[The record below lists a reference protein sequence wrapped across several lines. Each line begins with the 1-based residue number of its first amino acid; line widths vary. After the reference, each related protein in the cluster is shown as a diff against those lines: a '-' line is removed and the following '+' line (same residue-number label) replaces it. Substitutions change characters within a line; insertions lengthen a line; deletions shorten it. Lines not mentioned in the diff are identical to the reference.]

1 VRQLAVPLAL
11 VLAAA
16 SVHAQERARPEQALD
31 ARRVQR
37 VRLAHWEHVPA
48 PDGLPLP
55 LAGHVVGLLQAGY
68 TRGWG
73 QTESA
78 VMSRGA
84 YMFSVDRSMP
94 FWVYFP
100 TDDGEQAHS
109 PYSVT
114 LPDGSPFETPVAS
127 MLRPGA
133 PNDRG
138 LSEIGHLVELEVNGG
153 AGSREGH
160 FVATAV
166 RVLDGTPEIP
176 MQTGQVLLALQ
187 ARIDRLLARDGRAFE
202 RARRQGTVEQEERV
216 VTGTWDAAAHTLES
230 VFRWELLV
238 RREGERV
245 VVETDRCPPCPCQNG
260 VCAPCARCLPVDHTY
275 RIDEQR
281 EVEMA
286 VVQVVDAQGRLL
298 RETVLAPRTTVTQ
311 ARTEL
316 GGPGPRGATG
326 AR

>member
-1 VRQLAVPLAL
+1 
-11 VLAAA
+11 
-16 SVHAQERARPEQALD
+16 
-31 ARRVQR
+31 
-37 VRLAHWEHVPA
+37 
-48 PDGLPLP
+48 
-55 LAGHVVGLLQAGY
+55 
-68 TRGWG
+68 
-73 QTESA
+73 
-78 VMSRGA
+78 
-84 YMFSVDRSMP
+84 MFSVDRSMP

-202 RARRQGTVEQEERV
+202 RA
-216 VTGTWDAAAHTLES
+216 AHTLES

-281 EVEMA
+281 EGEMA

>member
-1 VRQLAVPLAL
+1 MRRLALPFAL

-16 SVHAQERARPEQALD
+16 SVQAQRSAAHDPVLD
-31 ARRVQR
+31 TRRVER
-37 VRLAHWEHVPA
+37 VRLARWTQLPG

-55 LAGHVVGLLQAGY
+55 LGGRVVGLLQAGY
-68 TRGWG
+68 TAGWG

-94 FWVYFP
+94 LWVYFP
-100 TDDGEQAHS
+100 TELGEQARS
-109 PYSVT
+109 PYQAT
-114 LPDGSPFETPVAS
+114 LPDGSPFEAPVAS

-176 MQTGQVLLALQ
+176 MHTGQVLLALQ
-187 ARIDRLLARDGRAFE
+187 ARIDRLLAREGRAFA
-202 RARRQGTVEQEERV
+202 RARRGGVVEQEERL
-216 VTGTWDAAAHTLES
+216 VTGTWEPESRTLES

-238 RREGERV
+238 RREGRRLVTEP
-245 VVETDRCPPCPCQNG
+245 DRCPPCPCQNG
-260 VCAPCARCLPVDHTY
+260 VCAPCVRCVPADHTY
-275 RIDEQR
+275 RLDEVR

-286 VVQVVDAQGRLL
+286 VVHVVDASGRLL
-298 RETVLAPRTTVTQ
+298 RETVLAPHTTVTE
-311 ARTEL
+311 ARVEV
-316 GGPGPRGATG
+316 G
-326 AR
+326 ARDPRDPVR